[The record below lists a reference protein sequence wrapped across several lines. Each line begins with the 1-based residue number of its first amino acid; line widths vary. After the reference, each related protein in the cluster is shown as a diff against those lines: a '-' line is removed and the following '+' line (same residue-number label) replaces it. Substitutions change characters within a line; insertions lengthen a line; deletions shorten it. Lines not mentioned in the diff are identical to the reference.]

1 MQTPL
6 ISTLFH
12 VLHIVLLCG
21 MLCAVLCV
29 VSQEGDTQTDTDGRT
44 IYDHS
49 ALAALGSSN
58 PETQRMV
65 ELAKQAENRSKEVR
79 GKKGRGGGGERRGNY
94 SASQRM

>member
-1 MQTPL
+1 M
-6 ISTLFH
+6 
-12 VLHIVLLCG
+12 VW
-21 MLCAVLCV
+21 CAVCCIL
-29 VSQEGDTQTDTDGRT
+29 QEGDTQIDTDGRT

-79 GKKGRGGGGERRGNY
+79 GKVEGEGKGREVEER
-94 SASQRM
+94 